1 VNGDGLLLT
10 GARLANGDIADV
22 LLAGD
27 RISAVGAVGA
37 LATAG
42 LPTVNELDLSGF
54 LLLPAPAE
62 PHAHLDKALTAA
74 HVPNPG
80 GDLSGA
86 IESWL
91 RHSPTMTHAD
101 IVARATEAVML
112 SLANGATA
120 IRSHVDVHSGVG
132 VRCLAALLAVRDAV
146 AARVDLQLVALA
158 APPLTG
164 RTGAEHRALLREAL
178 RMGAD
183 AVGAC
188 PYLDPDPEL
197 CHRLCLEL
205 ASEFGVPVDLHTD
218 ETIDERVL
226 TLPYFAEFVASSGFS
241 HGATASHCV
250 SLGVQPPAVAG
261 KVAEQVAEA
270 GVAVICLPQTN
281 LYLQARAHPSAPP
294 RGLTALS
301 ALLAANVT
309 VAGGGDNVQDPFNQV
324 GRGDPLETASLLVA
338 AGHLSPDRAYLAVS
352 EGARAAMGLPEVRVA
367 AGFPA
372 ELLAIR
378 AASVAEAVAGAS
390 ADRIVLHRGQVV
402 SRTTV
407 RREFPALP
415 GGDG

>member
-1 VNGDGLLLT
+1 VNADGLLLT
-10 GARLANGDIADV
+10 GARLADGEVVDV
-22 LLAGD
+22 LLAEG
-27 RISAVGAVGA
+27 RIAAVGTPAN
-37 LATAG
+37 AG
-42 LPTVNELDLSGF
+42 VDRLDLSGY

-62 PHAHLDKALTAA
+62 PHAHLDKALSAA
-74 HVPNPG
+74 LVPNPD

-86 IESWL
+86 IEAWL

-132 VRCLAALLAVRDAV
+132 LRCLAALLAVRDAV
-146 AARVDLQLVALA
+146 AARVDLQLVALP
-158 APPLTG
+158 APQLTG
-164 RTGAEHRALLREAL
+164 PAGAEDRALLREAL

-183 AVGAC
+183 ALGAC
-188 PYLDPDPEL
+188 PYLDADPEL

-205 ASEFGVPVDLHTD
+205 AAEFEVPVDLHTD

-226 TLPYFAEFVASSGFS
+226 TLPYFAELVAGTGFPY
-241 HGATASHCV
+241 GATASHCV
-250 SLGVQPPAVAG
+250 SLGVQPPTVAA
-261 KVAEQVAEA
+261 KVAEQVAAA
-270 GVAVICLPQTN
+270 GVAVVCLPQTN
-281 LYLQARAHPSAPP
+281 LYLQARDQPSAPP

-301 ALLAANVT
+301 ALLAAGAT
-309 VAGGGDNVQDPFNQV
+309 VAGGGDNVRDPFNQV

-338 AGHLSPDRAYLAVS
+338 AGHLSPDRAYQAVS
-352 EGARAAMGLPEVRVA
+352 AGARAAMGLPEVRVA

-378 AASVAEAVAGAS
+378 ADSVAEAIAGAT
-390 ADRIVLHRGQVV
+390 ADRVVVHRGQVV

-407 RREFPALP
+407 RREFPVLP
-415 GGDG
+415 GGGG